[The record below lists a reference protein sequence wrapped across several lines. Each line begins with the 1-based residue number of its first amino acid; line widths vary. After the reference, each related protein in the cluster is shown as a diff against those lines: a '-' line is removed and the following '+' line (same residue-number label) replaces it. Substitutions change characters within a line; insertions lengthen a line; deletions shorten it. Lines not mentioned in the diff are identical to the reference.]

1 MKNKIKTMN
10 FENYIDDIVQLI
22 ESNINRIN
30 SRNILKN
37 AVYSMSSENIFKLNL
52 CL

>member
-1 MKNKIKTMN
+1 MN
-10 FENYIDDIVQLI
+10 FEKYVDDIARLI

-37 AVYSMSSENIFKLNL
+37 ALYHMSSENFFR
-52 CL
+52 